1 MKSANTPR
9 LAGRKRR
16 HVRIR
21 RKVQGTAERPRLSV
35 FRSLNHIYAQ
45 LVDDLAGRTIV
56 TVSSLDK
63 TLAADVKSAKGK
75 VGAGKIV
82 GKAIAAIAKEKGIA
96 RVCFDRGGYLYHG
109 RVKAVADGAREGGLN
124 F

>member
-1 MKSANTPR
+1 M
-9 LAGRKRR
+9 
-16 HVRIR
+16 
-21 RKVQGTAERPRLSV
+21 GTAERPRLSV

-63 TLAADVKSAKGK
+63 SLASEVKAVKGK
-75 VGAGKIV
+75 VGAGRVV
-82 GKAIAAIAKEKGIA
+82 GKAIAAAAKEKGIA
-96 RVCFDRGGYLYHG
+96 QVCFDRGGYLYHG